1 MPVPDEVR
9 DEAAEQGGDEHL
21 QHGPGHGDALDVHQ
35 VSNGEVEADAEHQQ
49 HHTDFRELRG
59 ERSIR
64 NDAGRVLARRNAR
77 EQITHESW

>member
-1 MPVPDEVR
+1 MPIKEPVR
-9 DEAAEQGGDEHL
+9 KAGSKHCGNGHL
-21 QHGPGHGDALDVHQ
+21 KNSARHRNTFDRPKIFERKVK
-35 VSNGEVEADAEHQQ
+35 ADAEHQQ